1 MKDEQAILAVNAAY
15 YRAFA
20 RADAEG
26 IAQLWATDA
35 VTCVHPGWRPLI
47 GRAEVVKSYRDIL
60 ANERPVPITCS
71 DERVIVTGDFAR
83 VICTERVGRVL
94 LAATNC
100 FVRTDKGWLI
110 AHHQASQVADAEPTR
125 SARAEAAPRT
135 LN

>member
-1 MKDEQAILAVNAAY
+1 MSDDQAILAVNAAY

-20 RADAEG
+20 NADPKAIE
-26 IAQLWATDA
+26 QLWAADS
-35 VTCVHPGWRPLI
+35 VTCVHPGWRPLV
-47 GRAEVVKSYRDIL
+47 GRRSVVQSYRDIL
-60 ANERPVPITCS
+60 ANARPVPIACS

-100 FVRTDKGWLI
+100 FVRTPHGWLMV
-110 AHHQASQVADAEPTR
+110 HHQASQVADAEPERRT
-125 SARAEAAPRT
+125 RAETAPRI